1 MSAGATE
8 AEALLAE
15 LRGAFEKQR
24 IAAERA
30 MAQVDDEA
38 FFATLGEDENSIAI
52 IAKHMSGNLR
62 SRFRDF
68 LTSDGEKPDRDRDG
82 EFEVGE
88 DETRAR
94 VMTQWAS
101 GWSTLDTALRG
112 LSAADLARTVYIRGE
127 GASVLQALLRALA
140 HQAQHAGQI
149 VLLARHLA
157 GTRWH
162 TLSIPRRPRR

>member
-1 MSAGATE
+1 MSGAATE
-8 AEALLAE
+8 ADAVLAE
-15 LRGAFEKQR
+15 LREAFDKQR

-30 MAQVDDEA
+30 MAQVDDDA

-68 LTSDGEKPDRDRDG
+68 LTSDGEKPDRNRDG
-82 EFEVGE
+82 EFEVSE
-88 DETRAR
+88 DETRAG
-94 VMTQWAS
+94 VMAQWTS
-101 GWSTLDTALRG
+101 GWSTLDTALRA

-127 GASVLQALLRALA
+127 GASALQALLRALA

-157 GTRWH
+157 GTRWR
-162 TLSIPRRPRR
+162 TLSIPRRSRR

>member
-1 MSAGATE
+1 MTGATP
-8 AEALLAE
+8 ADAVLDE
-15 LRGAFEKQR
+15 LRSAFEKQR
-24 IAAERA
+24 LAAERA
-30 MAQVDDEA
+30 MGQVDDEA

-68 LTSDGEKPDRDRDG
+68 LTSDGEKPDRNRDG
-82 EFEVGE
+82 EFEVSD

-94 VMTQWAS
+94 VMAQWTA
-101 GWSTLDTALRG
+101 GWSTLESTLG
-112 LSAADLARTVYIRGE
+112 HLTGADLARIVYIRGE
-127 GASVLQALLRALA
+127 GVNVLQALLRALA

-157 GTRWH
+157 GSRWQ
-162 TLSIPRRPRR
+162 TLTIPRRPRR

>member
-1 MSAGATE
+1 MSGAATE
-8 AEALLAE
+8 ADAVLAE
-15 LRGAFEKQR
+15 LREAFDKQR

-30 MAQVDDEA
+30 MAQVDDDA

-68 LTSDGEKPDRDRDG
+68 LTSDGEKPDRNRDG
-82 EFEVGE
+82 EFEVSE
-88 DETRAR
+88 DETRAG
-94 VMTQWAS
+94 VMAQWTA
-101 GWSTLDTALRG
+101 GWSTLDTALRA

-127 GASVLQALLRALA
+127 GASALQALLRALA

-157 GTRWH
+157 GTRWR
-162 TLSIPRRPRR
+162 TLSIPRRSRR